1 MTLTS
6 YKSEIWRK
14 RKSQRVGKHQR
25 AWWYQKRYSSKTI
38 TKQLCR
44 TIAKQVCGTI
54 SLPIVEGTIF
64 FSQFW
69 QECYFQ
75 HTSMSGNNFI
85 HHPHNV
91 LAESTTFDKWS
102 TVDRDECVK
111 PHQCLVG
118 PGQMHTASDHA
129 QISWKHARTRRESG
143 YLRGYL
149 DSIHLKFALVY

>member
-1 MTLTS
+1 MV
-6 YKSEIWRK
+6 IWRK

-54 SLPIVEGTIF
+54 SLPIVEGRFSFRSFGKNAIFSILVCPATIT
-64 FSQFW
+64 
-69 QECYFQ
+69 YVL
-75 HTSMSGNNFI
+75 
-85 HHPHNV
+85 HPHIG

-102 TVDRDECVK
+102 IVDRDECVK

-129 QISWKHARTRRESG
+129 QLSWKHARTRRESG
-143 YLRGYL
+143 YLRGYF
-149 DSIHLKFALVY
+149 DSIHLKFALV